1 MRQGVHDTIRDAVL
15 QRLDMLDKAAGDAD
29 PSTLL
34 PLARTEITRIAEGWR
49 LLLTVH
55 QCDDDRRCR
64 ACPTGIRGRR
74 WPCQVWRTAY
84 AQLIGEGLPH
94 HRTRTLRNP
103 IARAVR
109 VRAAARRAAAPQE
122 SSMSEITVRFPP
134 VVTD

>member
-1 MRQGVHDTIRDAVL
+1 MRQGVHDTVRDAVL
-15 QRLDMLDKAAGDAD
+15 QRLEMLDRAAGDAD
-29 PSTLL
+29 PGTLL

-64 ACPTGIRGRR
+64 ACPTGLRGRRR

-103 IARAVR
+103 IARAAR
-109 VRAAARRAAAPQE
+109 VMAARRAAAPRE
-122 SSMSEITVRFPP
+122 SMSEITVRFPP
-134 VVTD
+134 VTAD